1 MNKKEML
8 NDIIRSN
15 DEMLRHF
22 TATSNALLRSVQDH
36 QTELFEINI
45 KLDELYR
52 TKSVYSTPSTSRKNV
67 FSPLIKTTEKDE
79 KENELNTQI
88 DDLKLVKD
96 TLDAKIAEEE
106 KEIFAISEKLASL
119 NAAKK
124 SIANLSAFLDKHIDD
139 DDEADGFEFVEED
152 PEVSEAAKHGTNILM
167 LDAYDDTYN
176 ATILDSKVKADLTNN
191 IHRLDILSYLI
202 TSDPERARLT
212 TAEISSHLKNTSG
225 IIDNLLSRMHYKLD
239 IDQPIAVIIDDFV
252 TQNRDSHPECVL
264 DSDIKCSDYDKKLSY
279 EKSLAVV
286 KLLNIAFD
294 NIYKHANASKIGLYA
309 TINDEAIEVQ
319 ITDNGKG
326 IERSYMRKSPW
337 YSSLHR
343 AHELIYL
350 LDGNINIKG
359 SKKEGTTFSFR
370 FSVK

>member
-8 NDIIRSN
+8 NDIIKSN

-22 TATSNALLRSVQDH
+22 TASSNALLQSVQDH

-52 TKSVYSTPSTSRKNV
+52 TKSVYSTPSSSRKNV
-67 FSPLIKTTEKDE
+67 FSPIIKQTDQDE

-88 DDLKLVKD
+88 NDLKLVKE
-96 TLDAKIAEEE
+96 TLEAKIAEEE
-106 KEIFAISEKLASL
+106 REIFVISEKLASL
-119 NAAKK
+119 TSAKK
-124 SIANLSAFLDKHIDD
+124 AINNLGTFLDKYAD
-139 DDEADGFEFVEED
+139 DDEEEGFEFVEED
-152 PEVSEAAKHGTNILM
+152 PEISEAAKHGTNILM

-176 ATILDSKVKADLTNN
+176 ATILDSKVKADITSD

-212 TAEISSHLKNTSG
+212 TTEISGHLKNTTAVINS
-225 IIDNLLSRMHYKLD
+225 LLNRMNYKLD
-239 IDQPIAVIIDDFV
+239 IDQPIGVILDDFV
-252 TQNRDSHPECVL
+252 THSRDSHPECVL

-279 EKSLAVV
+279 ERSLAFVR
-286 KLLNIAFD
+286 LLKIAFD
-294 NIYKHANASKIGLYA
+294 NIYKHANASKISLRVSI
-309 TINDEAIEVQ
+309 TDEAAEVQ
-319 ITDNGKG
+319 ISDNGKG

-350 LDGNINIKG
+350 LDGTLNIKG
-359 SKKEGTTFSFR
+359 TKKEGTTFSFR
-370 FSVK
+370 FPVK